1 MMYGF
6 HGRYLKHTNSL
17 ILPPLS
23 QIHTLIINMFYM
35 TFITCNT
42 MICYTPSSKLRDI
55 DVTMSKRRPDS
66 RTLRTSIFKTSY
78 QYLCVEKVNIFL
90 MKVYNKTVIDWIP
103 GQQQFCLTLERILPS
118 ACGFGQRIRPRVK
131 QNYCC
136 PRTQSISYIVLMNKY
151 LVN

>member
-103 GQQQFCLTLERILPS
+103 GQQQFCLTRERIYSPQTAASYNRSVLGSNKTTVVLEPS
-118 ACGFGQRIRPRVK
+118 Q
-131 QNYCC
+131 
-136 PRTQSISYIVLMNKY
+136 Y
-151 LVN
+151 LILF